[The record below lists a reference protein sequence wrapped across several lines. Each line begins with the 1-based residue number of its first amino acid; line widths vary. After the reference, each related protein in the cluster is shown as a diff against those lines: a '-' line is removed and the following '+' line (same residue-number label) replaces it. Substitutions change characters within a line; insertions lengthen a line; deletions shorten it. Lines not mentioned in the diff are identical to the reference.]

1 MWQSN
6 LFKIKKQFV
15 DDIRENSDT
24 HVSKLRKALL
34 VLHSPIDK
42 TVSIKQAEQIFVA
55 AKHPKSFISLDS
67 ADHLLSKKTD
77 AEYAA
82 KTIAGW
88 ASRYVLEQKAQ
99 PVEKVSTGHL
109 LVTERDRKFAQSVH
123 SDDHQ
128 WIADEPK
135 SVGGNNFGPDPYEHL
150 LAALGTCTTM
160 TMRR

>member
-1 MWQSN
+1 MP
-6 LFKIKKQFV
+6 KKQFV

-109 LVTERDRKFAQSVH
+109 LVTERDRCTPTGRSGRLKTLVLNYPTRVSTEKTALSVTKLTGR
-123 SDDHQ
+123 S
-128 WIADEPK
+128 
-135 SVGGNNFGPDPYEHL
+135 
-150 LAALGTCTTM
+150 M
-160 TMRR
+160 